1 MKKLCLKKTE
11 TLTEQT
17 SIVYKVRKLLRKSL
31 FVLYSIYTNIAKVE
45 MFHVLRNKVALLT
58 RSHSEQGTRNR
69 HQRIFRKVGP

>member
-1 MKKLCLKKTE
+1 MLKKTE

-17 SIVYKVRKLLRKSL
+17 SVVYKVRKRLRKNL

-45 MFHVLRNKVALLT
+45 MFHVLRSKVALLT

>member
-1 MKKLCLKKTE
+1 MLKKIE

-17 SIVYKVRKLLRKSL
+17 SIVYKVRKRLRKNL

>member
-1 MKKLCLKKTE
+1 MLKKTE

-17 SIVYKVRKLLRKSL
+17 SIVYKVRKRLRKNL

-58 RSHSEQGTRNR
+58 RSHSEQGTRNC

>member
-1 MKKLCLKKTE
+1 MLKKTE

-17 SIVYKVRKLLRKSL
+17 SIVYKVRKRLRKNL

-45 MFHVLRNKVALLT
+45 IFHVLRNKVALLT

>member
-1 MKKLCLKKTE
+1 MLKKTE

-17 SIVYKVRKLLRKSL
+17 SIVYKVRKRLRKNL